1 MPLKVWN
8 GSSWVTSSAVKVW
21 NGSSWVAVQNGKV
34 WNGSSW
40 VSFYSAAPVVV
51 LQNYNASTYDIQ
63 LYRIRPSDDFGQ
75 VRINLLSNGTATYTY
90 EDSSTPTTNFLS
102 YSWLTSGSAS
112 DAYAYMD
119 TPSSGSFS
127 AGSNATGT
135 SLQLSTS
142 RSWLV
147 NVTTSGGAYA
157 DAQAIS
163 TIRIKNSSGT
173 DLAAKT
179 IQLYVALGI

>member
-8 GSSWVTSSAVKVW
+8 GSSWTTSTGIKVW
-21 NGSSWVAVQNGKV
+21 NGSSWVTVQNGKV

-40 VSFYSAAPVVV
+40 VSFFSGLSVN
-51 LQNYNASTYDIQ
+51 LQNYNASTYDIE
-63 LYRIRPSDDFGQ
+63 LVRINASADSAQ
-75 VRINLLSNGTATYTY
+75 VRINLLSNGTATYDY
-90 EDSSTPTTNFLS
+90 EDNLTSTTNFLS

-119 TPSSGSFS
+119 TPSSGSFAVGSS
-127 AGSNATGT
+127 ATNT

-147 NVTTSGGAYA
+147 NVSTSGGVFA
-157 DAQAIS
+157 DASAVS
-163 TIRIKNSSGT
+163 TIRIKNASGT
-173 DLAAKT
+173 DLATKT
-179 IQLYVALGI
+179 IYMYTQVGV

>member
-8 GSSWVTSSAVKVW
+8 GSSWTTTSAVKVW
-21 NGSSWVAVQNGKV
+21 DGSSWVTVQNGKV
-34 WNGSSW
+34 WDGSSW

-51 LQNYNASTYDIQ
+51 LQNYNAGTYDIQ
-63 LYRIRPSDDFGQ
+63 LIHINASADSAQ
-75 VRINLLSNGTATYTY
+75 VRINLLSNGTATYDY
-90 EDSSTPTTNFLS
+90 EDNFTSTTNFLS

-119 TPSSGSFS
+119 APSSGGF
-127 AGSNATGT
+127 AVGSSATGS

-142 RSWLV
+142 RSWAV
-147 NVTTSGGAYA
+147 NVLSSGGVFA
-157 DAQAIS
+157 DAEAIS
-163 TIRIKNSSGT
+163 TIRIKDSSGN

-179 IQLYVALGI
+179 IRMYVSVGI

>member
-1 MPLKVWN
+1 MPLKVWNGSAWTSSTGIKVWN
-8 GSSWVTSSAVKVW
+8 GSSWVT
-21 NGSSWVAVQNGKV
+21 VQNGKV

-40 VSFYSAAPVVV
+40 VTFFSGLSVN
-51 LQNYNASTYDIQ
+51 LQNYNAGTYNIELVHTNALAD
-63 LYRIRPSDDFGQ
+63 SAQ
-75 VRINLLSNGTATYTY
+75 VRITLLSNGTATYDY
-90 EDSSTPTTNFLS
+90 EDSLTSTTNFLS

-119 TPSSGSFS
+119 TPSTGSF
-127 AGSNATGT
+127 AVGSNATNT

-142 RSWLV
+142 RQWIV
-147 NVTTSGGAYA
+147 NVSTTGGVFA

-163 TIRIKNSSGT
+163 TIRIKDSSGN

-179 IQLYVALGI
+179 IYMYTSVGL